1 MQRETIFQL
10 RQFAA
15 IEIVAADGTT
25 DMGQMHTDLM
35 GAPGFQPQAD
45 EAMLDLLSA
54 MMEARASGRQD
65 LALRSLDQAEQYLRM
80 LGVQSVFYDAEHAAL
95 FDVLP
100 ARSGERTVRPALVRD
115 GELVRRGVAASRDQ
129 KALEAIFEESPA
141 WRSYCELEA
150 RRLKESYFLDEEKW
164 AEAPL
169 CRTLTVCYDEPLA
182 LELSIGGA
190 SIRKMVEQPIP
201 ALGGR
206 SFVGCLKDALCAA
219 VEVSRNCPPEVV
231 ILTGGAS
238 RMAFFQQACREAFA
252 DALVVLCPEPECS
265 IARGLAYAGRVDER
279 LKTFRQEVASI
290 AHGEKLSVA
299 VNASAHE
306 LYEPVAKALFDI
318 AQESTLETVKLW
330 RKGGIDTIEEL
341 NRKVERKI
349 SKAFAGDELCGR
361 IEDELHDWL
370 DELMRNLENEL
381 TTLCVRCGVPPERM
395 SLTGAKVDAGLDG
408 VKLSLLDAMGM
419 DILSGLMGVVLAVV
433 GASVCGGGGVALV
446 GAGPVGMIA
455 GAAAGILL
463 ALVGKSGMEKA
474 LVKAKLPLLVRK
486 LVTDNAVK
494 RGLSRQREEIEKAII
509 KALADPA
516 NGFSARLCQSLSQ
529 TLGAQMERMARD
541 AEMSI
546 CA

>member
-1 MQRETIFQL
+1 M
-10 RQFAA
+10 
-15 IEIVAADGTT
+15 
-25 DMGQMHTDLM
+25 
-35 GAPGFQPQAD
+35 
-45 EAMLDLLSA
+45 
-54 MMEARASGRQD
+54 
-65 LALRSLDQAEQYLRM
+65 
-80 LGVQSVFYDAEHAAL
+80 
-95 FDVLP
+95 
-100 ARSGERTVRPALVRD
+100 
-115 GELVRRGVAASRDQ
+115 
-129 KALEAIFEESPA
+129 
-141 WRSYCELEA
+141 
-150 RRLKESYFLDEEKW
+150 
-164 AEAPL
+164 
-169 CRTLTVCYDEPLA
+169 
-182 LELSIGGA
+182 
-190 SIRKMVEQPIP
+190 
-201 ALGGR
+201 
-206 SFVGCLKDALCAA
+206 
-219 VEVSRNCPPEVV
+219 
-231 ILTGGAS
+231 
-238 RMAFFQQACREAFA
+238 
-252 DALVVLCPEPECS
+252 
-265 IARGLAYAGRVDER
+265 DER

-318 AQESTLETVKLW
+318 AQESTLEAVKLW

-361 IEDELHDWL
+361 VEDELHDWL

-509 KALADPA
+509 KALADRRTVFPRGCA
-516 NGFSARLCQSLSQ
+516 RACRRRLARRWNGWPGTPKCRFV
-529 TLGAQMERMARD
+529 RD
-541 AEMSI
+541 E
-546 CA
+546 